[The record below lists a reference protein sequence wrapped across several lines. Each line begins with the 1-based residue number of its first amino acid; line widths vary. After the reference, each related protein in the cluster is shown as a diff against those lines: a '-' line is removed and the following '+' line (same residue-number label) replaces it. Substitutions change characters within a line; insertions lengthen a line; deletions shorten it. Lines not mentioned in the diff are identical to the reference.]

1 MAAAADPAIP
11 TKTRF
16 KTPYIVLLF
25 ATIGAG
31 VRVRTAEFFQDAGRL
46 GEIFRRTLRVL
57 RGASPGSKRLLR
69 RTIRMQVYF
78 TGAQA
83 VPVAGL
89 LALLVGVGL
98 GELVLANNLGF
109 LIPLFLES
117 LITQHLGPLIAAIVV
132 VARSSSA
139 VAVELGNM
147 RVGGEIE
154 MLESFGIDPYR
165 HLALPRLIGI
175 VLGTVCASFIV
186 TAIALVAM
194 FAVVQNDPS
203 IQGVEFLMQIS
214 PASGVRLFVLGIG
227 FGLSIA
233 LVSLN
238 QGLFLIPHYTEVP
251 KAASRAVIK
260 SLVLCAIVD
269 AVVSL
274 AAA

>member
-1 MAAAADPAIP
+1 MAPAADLPRIP
-11 TKTRF
+11 TPFLVRGLAAF
-16 KTPYIVLLF
+16 
-25 ATIGAG
+25 GALAR
-31 VRVRTAEFFQDAGRL
+31 VRVTEAISDAGRL
-46 GEIFRRTLRVL
+46 GEIFLRTLRVL
-57 RGASPGSKRLLR
+57 RGASPASLRLLR

-98 GELVLANNLGF
+98 GELVIANNLGF
-109 LIPLFLES
+109 LIPLFLEK

-147 RVGGEIE
+147 RVGGELE

-175 VLGTVCASFIV
+175 VLGTVCTGFLV
-186 TAIALVAM
+186 TAIALFTM
-194 FAVVQNDPS
+194 FAIVRNDPS
-203 IQGVEFLMQIS
+203 IGGMDFLLGIS
-214 PASGVRLFVLGIG
+214 PASGVRLFVLGVG

-238 QGLFLIPHYTEVP
+238 QGLHLIPYYTEVP
-251 KAASRAVIK
+251 KAASRAVVK

-269 AVVSL
+269 AVVSV